1 MMGVA
6 VVTVVAIVIML
17 IAGVFVA
24 ALRLLAAVRQLT
36 AALNGTQQ
44 RLDPALTELREN
56 SEIAGLEAAQLQSSI
71 AALGDRRNGQR

>member
-1 MMGVA
+1 MMGAA
-6 VVTVVAIVIML
+6 VVTVVAIAIML
-17 IAGVFVA
+17 LAAVFVA

-36 AALNGTQQ
+36 AALNGTRQQ
-44 RLDPALTELREN
+44 LEPVMAELRDN